1 VEEARSS
8 RCCDALPVRYSDDQF
23 SPLFEDKLAP
33 VPFLIRR
40 SLTTRGVV
48 NVLDFRQPVCC
59 WCLNIHKEKPC
70 NQELFVLRLVVAAP
84 QDFLMNNSARHFTKM
99 SSVYSQSTTSRFRRP
114 TRRFAPLNPEKPNS
128 YSARQ
133 LKGIVFDVDG
143 TLCLPQNYMFSEMRK
158 ALGITKPTDI
168 LEHIRSLSHDPE
180 AQRKAIKAIKDIE
193 IRTMAVQEPQ
203 PGLRE
208 LMAYLQSRKVR
219 KALCTRN
226 FQKPVDHLLSK
237 FLSDK
242 GDGQDRVG
250 RFHPI
255 ITRETPNVT
264 AKPSPEGLWRIAL
277 VWDPA
282 AAKNT
287 SHTNGDVKPND
298 PLEKAKRY
306 LGSSMI
312 MVGDSID
319 DITCGRRAG
328 AATVLLVNEDNEH
341 LIDDEYT
348 DLAIRRLDEL
358 IPVLENGF
366 VGRGGFP
373 AKVSPN
379 HIEDDDI

>member
-1 VEEARSS
+1 MN
-8 RCCDALPVRYSDDQF
+8 
-23 SPLFEDKLAP
+23 
-33 VPFLIRR
+33 
-40 SLTTRGVV
+40 SLV
-48 NVLDFRQPVCC
+48 
-59 WCLNIHKEKPC
+59 
-70 NQELFVLRLVVAAP
+70 
-84 QDFLMNNSARHFTKM
+84 RHFTKM
-99 SSVYSQSTTSRFRRP
+99 SSVYSQSTTSRLRRP
-114 TRRFAPLNPEKPNS
+114 TRRFAPLNPEKQNS

-143 TLCLPQNYMFSEMRK
+143 TLCLPQNYMFGEMRK
-158 ALGITKPTDI
+158 ALDIPKAIDI
-168 LEHIRSLSHDPE
+168 LEHLQSLSHDPE

-193 IRTMAVQEPQ
+193 SKAMTTQEPQ

-208 LMAYLQSRKVR
+208 LMAYLQSRKVK

-226 FQKPVDHLLSK
+226 FQKPVDHLLTK

-242 GDGQDRVG
+242 GDGQERVG

-255 ITRETPNVT
+255 ITRETQDVAP
-264 AKPSPEGLWRIAL
+264 KPSPEGLWRIAL
-277 VWDPA
+277 AWDPA
-282 AAKNT
+282 AARNT
-287 SHTNGDVKPND
+287 SHANGDVKPND

-312 MVGDSID
+312 MVGDSLD

-341 LIDDEYT
+341 LVDDEYT
-348 DLAIRRLDEL
+348 DLAIRRLDDL

-373 AKVSPN
+373 AKPPQN
-379 HIEDDDI
+379 HIEDEDV